1 MGADHR
7 VVPAIKQALSMLG
20 QAREALLFAQ
30 CPTAVAKVRR
40 AIKSTE
46 GALRTA
52 KRRAIQPGRPFSR
65 ASDGAAPLS
74 PGDDK
79 SIARHLRLTL
89 RQVRSGDYR
98 VNFRDGNE
106 TTAYYTDNLEDAV
119 NTAVEMARKRALR
132 AEPCRVGT

>member
-7 VVPAIKQALSMLG
+7 ILPAIKQALSMLG

-52 KRRAIQPGRPFSR
+52 KQRAQSSR
-65 ASDGAAPLS
+65 V
-74 PGDDK
+74 
-79 SIARHLRLTL
+79 ARSVAHP
-89 RQVRSGDYR
+89 
-98 VNFRDGNE
+98 
-106 TTAYYTDNLEDAV
+106 
-119 NTAVEMARKRALR
+119 MAQLPCLLATNGKR
-132 AEPCRVGT
+132 